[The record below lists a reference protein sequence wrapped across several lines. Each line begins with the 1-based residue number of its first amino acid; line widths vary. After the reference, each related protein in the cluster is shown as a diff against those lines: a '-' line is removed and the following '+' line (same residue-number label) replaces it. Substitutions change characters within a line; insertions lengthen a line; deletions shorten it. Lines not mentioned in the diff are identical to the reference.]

1 MASRTGSL
9 RVWVLRHAKAAA
21 QGPGGDA
28 TRPITARGRRQADAV
43 REHIESCAGDGFL
56 PDLVLCSP
64 AVRARETAEL
74 VMPALP
80 EAAFEVDD
88 ALYSQDAPGLLEWL
102 RILDPE
108 VSSLMVVGHNP
119 TLQELCVLLA
129 MPPDSEAID
138 LAGFPTA
145 ALVELEQEHATTW
158 GDLEAGRSR
167 LVHRF
172 SPGKG

>member
-1 MASRTGSL
+1 MSSL
-9 RVWVLRHAKAAA
+9 SVWVLRHAKAAA
-21 QGPGGDA
+21 QGSGGDA

-43 REHIESCAGDGFL
+43 RQHIESLADEGAL

-80 EAAFEVDD
+80 EASLEFDD
-88 ALYSQDAPGLLEWL
+88 ALYSQDAPGLVEWL

-119 TLQELCVLLA
+119 TLHELCVLLA
-129 MPPDSEAID
+129 APPDSETLD
-138 LAGFPTA
+138 LAGLQTA
-145 ALVELEQEHATTW
+145 GLVVLEQEGATTW
-158 GDLEAGRSR
+158 PELASGSSR
-167 LVHRF
+167 AVHRF
-172 SPGKG
+172 TPSKN